1 MIDKILDIVSHLN
14 EKQYPSL
21 VKPIY
26 ELCLTSKSFQDE
38 EVCHKSFIMFV
49 RLLSFMNFIDEA
61 IELLYLL
68 LDLSLEMMELHR
80 AMQYYGYLGDLY
92 EKRKE
97 Y

>member
-1 MIDKILDIVSHLN
+1 
-14 EKQYPSL
+14 
-21 VKPIY
+21 
-26 ELCLTSKSFQDE
+26 
-38 EVCHKSFIMFV
+38 MFV

-61 IELLYLL
+61 IELVYLI

-80 AMQYYGYLGDLY
+80 AMQYYGFLGDLY